1 MATDYGAAAGGASA
15 KGGSRP
21 VIVVAGPTGSGKS
34 ALAVDLART
43 RDGVV
48 INADSM
54 QVYRELRVLSA
65 RPTAVEEAAV
75 PHRLYGVLSAAER
88 CSAGRW
94 LRLALPEIEAAFAAG
109 KIPVVVGGTG
119 LYLRALMQGLADV
132 PEIPAADVARAQAR
146 YEALGGAAFRETL
159 RALDPDAA
167 DRLPASDRQRL
178 IRAYAVV
185 KATGRTLK
193 DWQKGGTA
201 AVVAARFATVVLLP
215 PVEALYPALDARFDA
230 MLAAGGMDE
239 ARAFAALGLDPSLP
253 AAKAVGI
260 RELLTYLAGD
270 WDLATATAKAKQAT
284 RNFAKRQRT
293 WLRHQI
299 RADCLVETIY
309 DSTAWP
315 EIDEFARRFLS
326 A

>member
-1 MATDYGAAAGGASA
+1 ML
-15 KGGSRP
+15 
-21 VIVVAGPTGSGKS
+21 VVAGPTGSGKS
-34 ALAVDLART
+34 ALAVDLARAH
-43 RDGVV
+43 DGVV

-54 QVYRELRVLSA
+54 QVYRELRVLTA
-65 RPTAVEEAAV
+65 RPTAAEEATV

-109 KIPVVVGGTG
+109 KVPVVVGGTG

-132 PEIPAADVARAQAR
+132 PEIPAADVAHAQAR
-146 YEALGGAAFRETL
+146 YEALGGTAFREDI

-167 DRLPASDRQRL
+167 ERLPASDRQRL

-193 DWQKGGTA
+193 DWQKDGA
-201 AVVAARFATVVLLP
+201 AAIVAARFATVVLLP
-215 PVEALYPALDARFDA
+215 PVETLYPALDARFDA
-230 MLAAGGMDE
+230 MMAAGGMDE
-239 ARAFAALGLDPSLP
+239 AQAFAALGLDPSLP
-253 AAKAVGI
+253 AAKAVGV
-260 RELLTYLAGD
+260 RELLLHLAGD
-270 WDLATATAKAKQAT
+270 WDLETAVAKAKQAT

-299 RADCLVETIY
+299 QADLLIENTY
-309 DSTAWP
+309 NSKSWP
-315 EIDEFARRFLS
+315 EIDAVAGRFLS
-326 A
+326 AQFSESL

>member
-1 MATDYGAAAGGASA
+1 MN
-15 KGGSRP
+15 RP
-21 VIVVAGPTGSGKS
+21 VLVVAGPTGSGKS

-43 RDGVV
+43 HDGIV

-54 QVYRELRVLSA
+54 QVYRELRVLTA
-65 RPTAVEEAAV
+65 RPTAAEEAAV
-75 PHRLYGVLSAAER
+75 PHRLYGALSAAER

-109 KIPVVVGGTG
+109 KVPVVVGGTG

-132 PEIPAADVARAQAR
+132 PEIPAADVAHAQAR
-146 YEALGGAAFRETL
+146 YEALGGEAFRETL

-193 DWQKGGTA
+193 DWQKGGAA
-201 AVVAARFATVVLLP
+201 AVVAARFATVVLSP
-215 PVEALYPALDARFDA
+215 PVETLYPALDARFDA
-230 MLAAGGMDE
+230 MMAAGGLDE
-239 ARAFAALGLDPSLP
+239 ARVFAALELDPSLP
-253 AAKAVGI
+253 AAKAVGVK
-260 RELLTYLAGD
+260 ELLLYLAGD
-270 WDLATATAKAKQAT
+270 WDLETAVAKAKQAT

-299 RADCLVETIY
+299 RADFLVENIY
-309 DSTAWP
+309 DSKAWP
-315 EIDEFARRFLS
+315 EIDEFVARFLS
-326 A
+326 AQYSESL

>member
-21 VIVVAGPTGSGKS
+21 VLVVAGPTGSGKS
-34 ALAVDLART
+34 ALAVDLARAH
-43 RDGVV
+43 DGVV

-54 QVYRELRVLSA
+54 QVYRELRVLTA
-65 RPTAVEEAAV
+65 RPTAAEEAAV

-94 LRLALPEIEAAFAAG
+94 LRLALPEIEAAFATG
-109 KIPVVVGGTG
+109 KVPVVVGGTG
-119 LYLRALMQGLADV
+119 LYLRALTQGLADV
-132 PEIPAADVARAQAR
+132 PEIPAADVAHAQAR
-146 YEALGGAAFRETL
+146 YEASGGTAFREDL

-193 DWQKGGTA
+193 DWQKGGATA
-201 AVVAARFATVVLLP
+201 FVAARFATVVLLP
-215 PVEALYPALDARFDA
+215 PVETLYPALDARFDA
-230 MLAAGGMDE
+230 MMAAGGMDE
-239 ARAFAALGLDPSLP
+239 ARAFAALGFDPSLP
-253 AAKAVGI
+253 AAKAVGV
-260 RELLTYLAGD
+260 RELLTHLAGG
-270 WDLATATAKAKQAT
+270 WDLATAIAKAKQAT

-299 RADCLVETIY
+299 RADFLVENIY
-309 DSTAWP
+309 DSKAWP
-315 EIDEFARRFLS
+315 EIDEFAGRFLS

>member
-1 MATDYGAAAGGASA
+1 ML
-15 KGGSRP
+15 
-21 VIVVAGPTGSGKS
+21 VVAGPTGSGKS
-34 ALAVDLART
+34 ALAVDLARA

-54 QVYRELRVLSA
+54 QVYRELRVLTA
-65 RPTAVEEAAV
+65 RPTAAEEAAV

-94 LRLALPEIEAAFAAG
+94 LRLAAPEIEAAFAAG
-109 KIPVVVGGTG
+109 KVPVVVGGTG
-119 LYLRALMQGLADV
+119 LYLRALTQGLADV
-132 PEIPAADVARAQAR
+132 PEIPAAEVARAQTR
-146 YEALGGAAFRETL
+146 YEELGGEAFHDTL

-193 DWQKGGTA
+193 DWQKGGAA
-201 AVVAARFATVVLLP
+201 AVVAARFATVVLSP
-215 PVEALYPALDARFDA
+215 PVEMLYSALDARFDA
-230 MLAAGGMDE
+230 MMAAGGMDE

-253 AAKAVGI
+253 AAKAVGV
-260 RELLTYLAGD
+260 RELSMHLAGD
-270 WDLATATAKAKQAT
+270 WDLATAIAKAKQAT

-299 RADCLVETIY
+299 RPDLLIESIY
-309 DSTAWP
+309 DSRAWP
-315 EIDEFARRFLS
+315 EADAFVARFLS
-326 A
+326 AQFSESL